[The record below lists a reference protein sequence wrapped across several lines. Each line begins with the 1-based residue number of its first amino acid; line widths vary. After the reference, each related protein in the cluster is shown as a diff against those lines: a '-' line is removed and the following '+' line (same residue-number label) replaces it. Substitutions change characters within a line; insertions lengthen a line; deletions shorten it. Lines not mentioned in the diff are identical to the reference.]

1 MNKVI
6 LKNCTAAL
14 LSAACLTMPLSALAA
29 EVKDEPAANIEE
41 TKQDKKMHEEI
52 VELRAELEE
61 QIRMQNE
68 LLSVIDSMRAEQEA
82 LISSKEPASG
92 YPANSNFL
100 VMPKENEPGSYIQD
114 AINAQGDSTMVF
126 TYSPSQLYRIYCAL
140 NYLTDIQLKK
150 GEQITFVG
158 GGDTGKW
165 MLDSSSVDGIP
176 HLYLKPVAKGAKT
189 NLIINTTHHSYQVLC
204 EEGDWYNPIVKWAYG
219 TEDMAE
225 NLQAARKE
233 YRMNQGQVT
242 SLENLNFSYR
252 ISGNADWKPSK
263 VFDDG
268 KRTWIKFDRREAK
281 LPVLFVREKGH
292 KGAIVV
298 NYHTKSDCI
307 IVDRIFDRAELRM
320 GKDVVKISAERR

>member
-1 MNKVI
+1 M
-6 LKNCTAAL
+6 
-14 LSAACLTMPLSALAA
+14 
-29 EVKDEPAANIEE
+29 
-41 TKQDKKMHEEI
+41 QEEI
-52 VELRAELEE
+52 VELKAELEE
-61 QIRMQNE
+61 QSRMQNE
-68 LLSVIDSMRAEQEA
+68 LLLIIDKMRAEQEA
-82 LISSKEPASG
+82 LVSIKEPSSG
-92 YPANSNFL
+92 YPATANFL
-100 VMPKENEPGSYIQD
+100 VMPPAEEGSSYIQD

-165 MLDSSSVDGIP
+165 MLDSSSVDGVP

-204 EEGDWYNPIVKWAYG
+204 EEGDWYNPIIKWAYG

-225 NLQAARKE
+225 SLQTARQE
-233 YRMNQGQVT
+233 FHMNQGHVT
-242 SLENLNFSYR
+242 SLENLNFNYR
-252 ISGNADWKPSK
+252 ISGSADWKPSK

-268 KRTWIKFDRREAK
+268 KRTWIKFDRIEAK
-281 LPVLFVREKGH
+281 FPVLFVREKGH
-292 KGAIVV
+292 KEAMVV

-307 IVDRIFDRAELRM
+307 IVDRTFEKAELRM